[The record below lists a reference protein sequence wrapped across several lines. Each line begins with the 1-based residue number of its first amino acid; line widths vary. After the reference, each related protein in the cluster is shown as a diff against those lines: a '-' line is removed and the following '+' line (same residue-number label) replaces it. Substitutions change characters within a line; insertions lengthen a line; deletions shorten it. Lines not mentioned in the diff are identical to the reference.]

1 MSVEMVVPTNCQEAG
16 TPPGEVHERV
26 TRIGEWLGNPKEWN
40 EATKLLCFFFS
51 VVYLS
56 GLRSFVLIF
65 FLWVRNCWITSFSN
79 FRDVM
84 GSDFQ
89 DFQAGDERSKFSLN
103 MAGFQ
108 VFELKG
114 CTMFVKC

>member
-1 MSVEMVVPTNCQEAG
+1 MSVEIVVPTNCQEAG

-40 EATKLLCFFFS
+40 EATKLLWVFS

-65 FLWVRNCWITSFSN
+65 FCGFEIVGSPVFQTFPMFWDQIFKIFS
-79 FRDVM
+79 
-84 GSDFQ
+84 GW
-89 DFQAGDERSKFSLN
+89 G
-103 MAGFQ
+103 
-108 VFELKG
+108 
-114 CTMFVKC
+114 